1 MCKFENW
8 GIWHSF
14 NSASDVVMAA
24 LSFILVIIVVFLFYK
39 VIRPTCVCCG
49 KSFFS
54 SNGFVVVESG
64 SGPETCESAF
74 KCIKCY
80 EESK

>member
-1 MCKFENW
+1 
-8 GIWHSF
+8 
-14 NSASDVVMAA
+14 
-24 LSFILVIIVVFLFYK
+24 
-39 VIRPTCVCCG
+39 
-49 KSFFS
+49 
-54 SNGFVVVESG
+54 VVVESG